1 MIEHL
6 FLDTETF
13 SPVDLKKSGSY
24 AYAEHP
30 ETEIL
35 ICSYAIDDG
44 QAQVWDCTDG
54 SRMPEDLKAAL
65 RQVRRHKAKLVM
77 QNGLM
82 FDRLV
87 MRNCWDMDI
96 DPRDILDTMVMAFRH
111 SLPGSLAMQCEVLQ
125 IDDSLA
131 KDKRGKALI
140 QRFCKPTPKNYK
152 VRRYSRETH
161 PAEWAEFIEYARS
174 DITAMR
180 EVFHAMP
187 DWGNIEFENTVLAI
201 DQRINDRGFFVDT
214 ALANAA
220 IDAVKQHKIELQAEA
235 NEKWGAGLTGAA
247 FLPTLRDLAPAHEIL
262 NAQKSTLNDLL
273 ADDDLPDDARTII
286 EMRLGASSTAST
298 KYNPLLLGLSGD
310 GRRRGCLQ
318 YGGAKRTLRWAGKG
332 FQPQNLARGF
342 FSDDPKN
349 KKKKIRPEWASDKDW
364 WRILHP
370 LSVGIEMLLKGKAHW
385 CYDVAKLTASTVRS
399 CIIPEPGKKLVQ
411 ADYSN
416 VEGRGLAWSAGED
429 TALDTFR
436 AGLDI
441 YCVTA
446 GKMFGMDPD
455 YIKESRS
462 DLRQIGKACLH
473 RHTQVLTD
481 TGFKDIMA
489 VSSNDKV
496 WNGEKW
502 VSTSGA
508 KLMGWKPVIT
518 LDGVR
523 MTEDHRILSNSWKE
537 AKQLASNDSM
547 LRRALETGSAAWSS
561 FESYQKEMGID
572 SCSHN
577 ATAGNCRVESC
588 STTCATGKQRNA
600 MPAPWKP
607 QRNTENSISA
617 TKTQCPTTIT
627 GHDCSIDCRQLS
639 LDATTREIGGLKTTA
654 AGGFLFTKNGTLTK
668 GRFSS
673 TFKLWR
679 AGITQSSKWT
689 EKTTTATM
697 NLETFGLSAVRRT
710 SIIDGA
716 LLSFSGAT
724 MLPLP
729 ALLNSNGKLQHCE
742 PVYDLIN
749 VGYGNRFLIKSASGY
764 LLAHNCELGLGYGG
778 GVAAFLTFAKN
789 LGLDL
794 YAMAETMKGTFPDHI
809 WAAAKRGYEYARI
822 QEKNKK
828 GFAGQKAERPSYDL
842 PKNVWLTCDSI
853 KRMWRESHPKTCAF
867 WNDLESAAM
876 NAVKNPGKS
885 YWAGAEVR
893 ENGDRAIRIRR
904 TKGKDGSP
912 GWWLQVELPS
922 GRILSYPGIG
932 ISVEKLASDIDEDL
946 YPNLAAR
953 EITYRERIR
962 YMGENQ
968 TTRQWGK
975 QYTYGGKLAENVTQ
989 ALCRDLL
996 ANALVTVENA
1006 GWPIILHV
1014 HDEIVTEVPNT
1025 PEHTV
1030 AELER
1035 MMCDLPAW
1043 AAGFPLAAEGAEL
1056 MRYAK

>member
-1 MIEHL
+1 MMIKHL

-44 QAQVWDCTDG
+44 PAQVWDRTDG
-54 SRMPEDLKAAL
+54 SRMPENL
-65 RQVRRHKAKLVM
+65 RKGLRRVQRGKAKLVM
-77 QNGLM
+77 QNGLL
-82 FDRLV
+82 FDRLL
-87 MRNCWDMDI
+87 MRECWGIDI
-96 DPRDILDTMVMAFRH
+96 DPRNIIDTMICAFRH
-111 SLPGSLAMQCEVLQ
+111 SLPGSLDALCQVLQ
-125 IDDSLA
+125 VEEENA

-220 IDAVKQHKIELQAEA
+220 IDAVKQHKIELQQEA

-318 YGGAKRTLRWAGKG
+318 YGGAKRTLRWAGKM
-332 FQPQNLARGF
+332 FQPQNLARGYYD
-342 FSDDPKN
+342 DDPED
-349 KKKKIRPEWASDKDW
+349 KIIQREGENDELFRARKYA
-364 WRILHP
+364 LTY
-370 LSVGIEMLLKGKAHW
+370 GINMLLKGRAHW
-385 CYDVAKLTASTVRS
+385 AYDVSKLTATTVRS
-399 CIIPEPGKKLVQ
+399 CIIPEPGNKLIV

-416 VEGRGLAWSAGED
+416 VEGRGLAWLAGEE
-429 TALDTFR
+429 TALETFR
-436 AGLDI
+436 SGLDI

-446 GKMFGMDPD
+446 GKMFGLDPD
-455 YIKESRS
+455 HIKKNRK
-462 DLRQIGKACLH
+462 DLRQIGKA
-473 RHTQVLTD
+473 
-481 TGFKDIMA
+481 
-489 VSSNDKV
+489 
-496 WNGEKW
+496 
-502 VSTSGA
+502 
-508 KLMGWKPVIT
+508 
-518 LDGVR
+518 
-523 MTEDHRILSNSWKE
+523 
-537 AKQLASNDSM
+537 
-547 LRRALETGSAAWSS
+547 
-561 FESYQKEMGID
+561 
-572 SCSHN
+572 
-577 ATAGNCRVESC
+577 
-588 STTCATGKQRNA
+588 
-600 MPAPWKP
+600 
-607 QRNTENSISA
+607 
-617 TKTQCPTTIT
+617 
-627 GHDCSIDCRQLS
+627 
-639 LDATTREIGGLKTTA
+639 
-654 AGGFLFTKNGTLTK
+654 
-668 GRFSS
+668 
-673 TFKLWR
+673 
-679 AGITQSSKWT
+679 
-689 EKTTTATM
+689 
-697 NLETFGLSAVRRT
+697 
-710 SIIDGA
+710 
-716 LLSFSGAT
+716 
-724 MLPLP
+724 
-729 ALLNSNGKLQHCE
+729 
-742 PVYDLIN
+742 
-749 VGYGNRFLIKSASGY
+749 
-764 LLAHNCELGLGYGG
+764 CELGLGYGG

-876 NAVKNPGKS
+876 NAIKNPGKS

-893 ENGDRAIRIRR
+893 ENGDRAIRVRR

-932 ISVEKLASDIDEDL
+932 ISVEKQIDEDDD
-946 YPNLAAR
+946 R
-953 EITYRERIR
+953 TEYRERIR

-975 QYTYGGKLAENVTQ
+975 QYTYGGKLSENVTQ

-996 ANALVTVENA
+996 ANALVTVEGA
-1006 GWPIILHV
+1006 GWPVVLHV
-1014 HDEIVTEVPNT
+1014 HDECVCEVPNT
-1025 PEHTV
+1025 ADYTL
-1030 AELER
+1030 AELGR
-1035 MMCDLPAW
+1035 MMCELPVW
-1043 AAGFPLAAEGAEL
+1043 ATGFPLAYSGDEV

>member
-1 MIEHL
+1 MTIEHL

-44 QAQVWDCTDG
+44 PAQVWDCTDG
-54 SRMPEDLKAAL
+54 SRMPDDLKAAL

-87 MRNCWDMDI
+87 MRNCWGMDI

-111 SLPGSLAMQCEVLQ
+111 SLPGGLAMQCEVLQ

-131 KDKRGKALI
+131 KEKRGKALI

-187 DWGNIEFENTVLAI
+187 DWGNIEFENTALAI

-220 IDAVKQHKIELQAEA
+220 IDAVKQHKIELQQEAAEKYGVSH
-235 NEKWGAGLTGAA
+235 NGALSTSLLTGAT
-247 FLPTLRDLAPAHEIL
+247 FLPILRDLAPAHEIL

-332 FQPQNLARGF
+332 FQPQNLARGH
-342 FSDDPKN
+342 FSGDELN
-349 KKKKIRPEWASDKDW
+349 T
-364 WRILHP
+364 
-370 LSVGIEMLLKGKAHW
+370 GIKMLLKGKAHW
-385 CYDVAKLTASTVRS
+385 CYDVSKLTASTVRG
-399 CIIPEPGKKLVQ
+399 CIIPEPGNKLVV

-416 VEGRGLAWSAGED
+416 VEGRGLAWLAGEE
-429 TALDTFR
+429 TALATFL

-446 GKMFGMDPD
+446 GKMFGLDPD
-455 YIKESRS
+455 HIKQVRK
-462 DLRQIGKACLH
+462 DLRQIGKA
-473 RHTQVLTD
+473 
-481 TGFKDIMA
+481 
-489 VSSNDKV
+489 
-496 WNGEKW
+496 
-502 VSTSGA
+502 
-508 KLMGWKPVIT
+508 
-518 LDGVR
+518 
-523 MTEDHRILSNSWKE
+523 
-537 AKQLASNDSM
+537 
-547 LRRALETGSAAWSS
+547 
-561 FESYQKEMGID
+561 
-572 SCSHN
+572 
-577 ATAGNCRVESC
+577 
-588 STTCATGKQRNA
+588 
-600 MPAPWKP
+600 
-607 QRNTENSISA
+607 
-617 TKTQCPTTIT
+617 
-627 GHDCSIDCRQLS
+627 
-639 LDATTREIGGLKTTA
+639 
-654 AGGFLFTKNGTLTK
+654 
-668 GRFSS
+668 
-673 TFKLWR
+673 
-679 AGITQSSKWT
+679 
-689 EKTTTATM
+689 
-697 NLETFGLSAVRRT
+697 
-710 SIIDGA
+710 
-716 LLSFSGAT
+716 
-724 MLPLP
+724 
-729 ALLNSNGKLQHCE
+729 
-742 PVYDLIN
+742 
-749 VGYGNRFLIKSASGY
+749 
-764 LLAHNCELGLGYGG
+764 CELGLGYGG

-876 NAVKNPGKS
+876 NAIKNPGKS

-893 ENGDRAIRIRR
+893 ENGERAIRIRR
-904 TKGKDGSP
+904 TKWKDGSP

-1014 HDEIVTEVPNT
+1014 HDEIVTEVPNA
-1025 PEHTV
+1025 PEYTV

-1035 MMCDLPAW
+1035 MMCDLPTW

>member
-1 MIEHL
+1 MELL
-6 FLDTETF
+6 FLDTETY
-13 SPVDLKKSGSY
+13 SPVDLKKSGAY
-24 AYAEHP
+24 AYSEHP
-30 ETEIL
+30 ETEII
-35 ICSYAIDDG
+35 ICSYAFDDEP
-44 QAQVWDCTDG
+44 VRLWDSTDG
-54 SRMPEDLKAAL
+54 SRMPEDLRKGL
-65 RQVRRHKAKLVM
+65 RRVQRGKAKLVM
-77 QNGLM
+77 QNGLL
-82 FDRLV
+82 FDRLL
-87 MRNCWDMDI
+87 MRECWGIDI
-96 DPRDILDTMVMAFRH
+96 DPRNIIDTMICAFRH
-111 SLPGSLAMQCEVLQ
+111 SLPGSLDALCQVLQ
-125 IDDSLA
+125 VEEENA

-152 VRRYSRETH
+152 VRRYTKETH
-161 PAEWAEFIEYARS
+161 PGEWAEFLSYAKS
-174 DITAMR
+174 DISAMR
-180 EVFHAMP
+180 EVYHSLP

-220 IDAVKQHKIELQAEA
+220 IDAVKQHKIELQQEA
-235 NEKWGAGLTGAA
+235 NEKWGASLTGAA
-247 FLPTLRDLAPAHEIL
+247 FLPTLRELAPAHEIL

-273 ADDDLPDDARTII
+273 ADDGLPDDARTII

-364 WRILHP
+364 WQMLHP
-370 LSVGIEMLLKGKAHW
+370 LSVGIEMLLRGKAHW
-385 CYDVAKLTASTVRS
+385 CYDVSKLTASTVRG
-399 CIIPEPGKKLVQ
+399 CIIPAPGKKLVV

-416 VEGRGLAWSAGED
+416 VEGRGLAWLAGEE

-436 AGLDI
+436 AMLDI
-441 YCVTA
+441 YCETA
-446 GKMFGMDPD
+446 GKMFGLDPAV
-455 YIKESRS
+455 IKESLP
-462 DLRQIGKACLH
+462 DIRQIGKAC
-473 RHTQVLTD
+473 
-481 TGFKDIMA
+481 
-489 VSSNDKV
+489 
-496 WNGEKW
+496 
-502 VSTSGA
+502 
-508 KLMGWKPVIT
+508 
-518 LDGVR
+518 
-523 MTEDHRILSNSWKE
+523 
-537 AKQLASNDSM
+537 
-547 LRRALETGSAAWSS
+547 
-561 FESYQKEMGID
+561 
-572 SCSHN
+572 
-577 ATAGNCRVESC
+577 
-588 STTCATGKQRNA
+588 
-600 MPAPWKP
+600 
-607 QRNTENSISA
+607 
-617 TKTQCPTTIT
+617 
-627 GHDCSIDCRQLS
+627 
-639 LDATTREIGGLKTTA
+639 
-654 AGGFLFTKNGTLTK
+654 
-668 GRFSS
+668 
-673 TFKLWR
+673 
-679 AGITQSSKWT
+679 
-689 EKTTTATM
+689 
-697 NLETFGLSAVRRT
+697 
-710 SIIDGA
+710 
-716 LLSFSGAT
+716 
-724 MLPLP
+724 
-729 ALLNSNGKLQHCE
+729 
-742 PVYDLIN
+742 
-749 VGYGNRFLIKSASGY
+749 
-764 LLAHNCELGLGYGG
+764 ELGLGFGG

-876 NAVKNPGKS
+876 NAIKNPGKS

-932 ISVEKLASDIDEDL
+932 ISVEKQIDEDDD
-946 YPNLAAR
+946 R
-953 EITYRERIR
+953 TEYRERIR

-1006 GWPIILHV
+1006 GWPIVLHV
-1014 HDEIVTEVPNT
+1014 HDELVTEVPNT
-1025 PEHTV
+1025 TEYTV
-1030 AELER
+1030 AELAR

>member
-1 MIEHL
+1 MELL

-44 QAQVWDCTDG
+44 PAQVWDCTCVEK
-54 SRMPEDLKAAL
+54 MPDDLKAAL

-77 QNGLM
+77 ANGLM

-318 YGGAKRTLRWAGKG
+318 YGGAKRTLRWAGKM
-332 FQPQNLARGF
+332 FQPQNLARGYYD
-342 FSDDPKN
+342 DDPED
-349 KKKKIRPEWASDKDW
+349 KITQWDGENDELFRARKYA
-364 WRILHP
+364 LTY
-370 LSVGIEMLLKGKAHW
+370 GINMLLKRRAHW
-385 CYDVAKLTASTVRS
+385 AYDVSKLTATTVRS
-399 CIIPEPGKKLVQ
+399 CIIPEPGNKLIV

-416 VEGRGLAWSAGED
+416 VEGRGLAWLAGEE

-436 AGLDI
+436 SGLDI

-446 GKMFGMDPD
+446 GKMFALDPD
-455 YIKESRS
+455 HIKKNRK
-462 DLRQIGKACLH
+462 DLRQIGKA
-473 RHTQVLTD
+473 
-481 TGFKDIMA
+481 
-489 VSSNDKV
+489 
-496 WNGEKW
+496 
-502 VSTSGA
+502 
-508 KLMGWKPVIT
+508 
-518 LDGVR
+518 
-523 MTEDHRILSNSWKE
+523 
-537 AKQLASNDSM
+537 
-547 LRRALETGSAAWSS
+547 
-561 FESYQKEMGID
+561 
-572 SCSHN
+572 
-577 ATAGNCRVESC
+577 
-588 STTCATGKQRNA
+588 
-600 MPAPWKP
+600 
-607 QRNTENSISA
+607 
-617 TKTQCPTTIT
+617 
-627 GHDCSIDCRQLS
+627 
-639 LDATTREIGGLKTTA
+639 
-654 AGGFLFTKNGTLTK
+654 
-668 GRFSS
+668 
-673 TFKLWR
+673 
-679 AGITQSSKWT
+679 
-689 EKTTTATM
+689 
-697 NLETFGLSAVRRT
+697 
-710 SIIDGA
+710 
-716 LLSFSGAT
+716 
-724 MLPLP
+724 
-729 ALLNSNGKLQHCE
+729 
-742 PVYDLIN
+742 
-749 VGYGNRFLIKSASGY
+749 
-764 LLAHNCELGLGYGG
+764 CELGLGYGG

-876 NAVKNPGKS
+876 NAIKNPGKS

-932 ISVEKLASDIDEDL
+932 ISVEKQVDGPDDWGLSE
-946 YPNLAAR
+946 AAYR
-953 EITYRERIR
+953 EVTYCERIR

-968 TTRQWGK
+968 TTRQWSK
-975 QYTYGGKLAENVTQ
+975 QYTYGGKLSENVTQ

-996 ANALVTVENA
+996 ANALVTVEEA
-1006 GWPIILHV
+1006 GWPVVLHV
-1014 HDEIVTEVPNT
+1014 HDECVCEVPNT
-1025 PEHTV
+1025 PDYTL
-1030 AELER
+1030 AELGS
-1035 MMCDLPAW
+1035 MMCDLPVW
-1043 AAGFPLAAEGAEL
+1043 AAGFPLAYSGDEV

>member
-1 MIEHL
+1 MMINYL

-44 QAQVWDCTDG
+44 PAQVWDCTDH
-54 SRMPEDLKAAL
+54 SRMPDDLKYAL

-77 QNGLM
+77 ANGLM

-87 MRNCWDMDI
+87 MRNCWGMDI
-96 DPRDILDTMVMAFRH
+96 DPRDILDTMILAFRH

-125 IDDSLA
+125 IDESQA

-152 VRRYSRETH
+152 IRRYTKETH

-220 IDAVKQHKIELQAEA
+220 IDAVKQHKIELQQEA

-318 YGGAKRTLRWAGKG
+318 YGGAKRTLRWAGKM
-332 FQPQNLARGF
+332 FQPQNLARGYYD
-342 FSDDPKN
+342 DDPED
-349 KKKKIRPEWASDKDW
+349 KIIQREGENDELFRARKYA
-364 WRILHP
+364 LTY
-370 LSVGIEMLLKGKAHW
+370 GINMLLKGRAHW
-385 CYDVAKLTASTVRS
+385 VYDVSKLTATTVRS
-399 CIIPEPGKKLVQ
+399 CIIPEPGNKLIV

-416 VEGRGLAWSAGED
+416 VEGRGLAWLAGEE
-429 TALDTFR
+429 TALETFR
-436 AGLDI
+436 SGLDI

-446 GKMFGMDPD
+446 GKMFGLEPD
-455 YIKESRS
+455 HIKKNRK

-481 TGFKDIMA
+481 TGFKDIMV

-496 WNGEKW
+496 WSGEKW
-502 VSTSGA
+502 VNTSGA

-518 LDGVR
+518 LDGVQ

-537 AKQLASNDSM
+537 AKQLASDLNT
-547 LRRALETGSAAWSS
+547 LNCALETGAAAWSS
-561 FESYQKEMGID
+561 YENYQKETN
-572 SCSHN
+572 S
-577 ATAGNCRVESC
+577 GNCSYNVIAGRCRGGC
-588 STTCATGKQRNA
+588 STATCKAVKQCNA
-600 MPAPWKP
+600 MPALLKP
-607 QRNTENSISA
+607 QRNTASNISV
-617 TKTQCPTTIT
+617 TKTQCQMTNIEGVCSTGYLRLSQDAIT
-627 GHDCSIDCRQLS
+627 QKTNDSI
-639 LDATTREIGGLKTTA
+639 TTA
-654 AGGFLFTKNGTLTK
+654 GAEYLYTKNGIPTSA
-668 GRFSS
+668 RFLHMY
-673 TFKLWR
+673 KQYR
-679 AGITQSSKWT
+679 DGITRNSKWI
-689 EKTTTATM
+689 EKTTMVTTS
-697 NLETFGLSAVRRT
+697 LETFGLSAVRRT
-710 SIIDGA
+710 SIIAGA
-716 LLSFSGAT
+716 LLNFRSAT

-729 ALLNSNGKLQHCE
+729 GLLNLNGKLQYCE

-749 VGYGNRFLIKSASGY
+749 VEYGNRFLIKSASGY

-876 NAVKNPGKS
+876 NAIKNPGKS

-932 ISVEKLASDIDEDL
+932 ISVEKLASDVDEDL

-1006 GWPIILHV
+1006 GWPIVLHV

-1025 PEHTV
+1025 PEYTL
-1030 AELER
+1030 AELGR
-1035 MMCDLPAW
+1035 MMCDLPVW
-1043 AAGFPLAAEGAEL
+1043 AVGFPLAYSGDEV

>member
-1 MIEHL
+1 MTIEHL
-6 FLDTETF
+6 FLDLETF
-13 SPVDLKKSGSY
+13 SEADLKKVGSY

-30 ETEIL
+30 STEIL
-35 ICSYAIDDG
+35 ICSYAIDDDP
-44 QAQVWDCTDG
+44 ARVWDCTDG
-54 SRMPEDLKAAL
+54 SRMPDDLKAAL

-87 MRNCWDMDI
+87 MRNCWGMDV

-220 IDAVKQHKIELQAEA
+220 IDAVKQHKMELQQEAAEKYGVSH
-235 NEKWGAGLTGAA
+235 NGALSTSLLTGAT
-247 FLPTLRDLAPAHEIL
+247 FLPILRDLAPAHEIL

-318 YGGAKRTLRWAGKG
+318 YGGAKRTLRWAGKM
-332 FQPQNLARGF
+332 FQPQNLARGYYD
-342 FSDDPKN
+342 DDPED
-349 KKKKIRPEWASDKDW
+349 KITQREGENDELFRARKYA
-364 WRILHP
+364 LTY
-370 LSVGIEMLLKGKAHW
+370 GINMLLKGRAHW
-385 CYDVAKLTASTVRS
+385 AYDVSKLTATTVRS
-399 CIIPEPGKKLVQ
+399 CIIPEPGNKLIV

-416 VEGRGLAWSAGED
+416 VEGRGLAWLAGEE
-429 TALDTFR
+429 TALETFR
-436 AGLDI
+436 SGLDI

-446 GKMFGMDPD
+446 GKMFGLDPD
-455 YIKESRS
+455 HIKKLRK
-462 DLRQIGKACLH
+462 DLRQIGKA
-473 RHTQVLTD
+473 
-481 TGFKDIMA
+481 
-489 VSSNDKV
+489 
-496 WNGEKW
+496 
-502 VSTSGA
+502 
-508 KLMGWKPVIT
+508 
-518 LDGVR
+518 
-523 MTEDHRILSNSWKE
+523 
-537 AKQLASNDSM
+537 
-547 LRRALETGSAAWSS
+547 
-561 FESYQKEMGID
+561 
-572 SCSHN
+572 
-577 ATAGNCRVESC
+577 
-588 STTCATGKQRNA
+588 
-600 MPAPWKP
+600 
-607 QRNTENSISA
+607 
-617 TKTQCPTTIT
+617 
-627 GHDCSIDCRQLS
+627 
-639 LDATTREIGGLKTTA
+639 
-654 AGGFLFTKNGTLTK
+654 
-668 GRFSS
+668 
-673 TFKLWR
+673 
-679 AGITQSSKWT
+679 
-689 EKTTTATM
+689 
-697 NLETFGLSAVRRT
+697 
-710 SIIDGA
+710 
-716 LLSFSGAT
+716 
-724 MLPLP
+724 
-729 ALLNSNGKLQHCE
+729 
-742 PVYDLIN
+742 
-749 VGYGNRFLIKSASGY
+749 
-764 LLAHNCELGLGYGG
+764 CELGLGYGG

-876 NAVKNPGKS
+876 NAIKNPGKS

-932 ISVEKLASDIDEDL
+932 ISVEKQIDEDDD
-946 YPNLAAR
+946 R
-953 EITYRERIR
+953 TEYRERIR

-996 ANALVTVENA
+996 AYALVTVENA

-1025 PEHTV
+1025 PEYTV